1 MTAIPPLNRGDV
13 VLLPITFVSGPGVK
27 VRPAVVVQSDRLN
40 RKLTSV
46 MVAIIT
52 STNSRAKLEPTQL
65 FIDLATTDGQQTGL
79 LHNST
84 VKCEHLA
91 TVDCRD
97 IHRVIGRFS
106 DTLLHYLDSC
116 LMSAL
121 DLRHRETAET
131 SQ

>member
-1 MTAIPPLNRGDV
+1 MNAIPPLKRGDV
-13 VLLPITFVSGPGVK
+13 VLLPITFVSGLGVK

-52 STNSRAKLEPTQL
+52 STNSRAQLEPTQL
-65 FIDLATTDGQQTGL
+65 FLDLATRDGQQTGL
-79 LHNST
+79 LHDST

-91 TVDCRD
+91 TVDRRD
-97 IHRVIGRFS
+97 IQRVIGRFVP
-106 DTLLHYLDSC
+106 TLLRYLNSC

-121 DLRHRETAET
+121 DLRHRETEET
-131 SQ
+131 PQ